1 MKKII
6 LILILLVNGVS
17 LSAQTEVAR
26 LQSFLKVGEQLDC
39 GNYSI
44 LFKKVISDSRC
55 PKSVT
60 CVWAGT
66 AEVLLEIRKADEV
79 YEEYRIEIGS
89 FIDVYFQLPQL
100 ANIHLKL
107 LGLAPYPETPQK
119 IKQSEYKVTIQL
131 EELLD

>member
-6 LILILLVNGVS
+6 LVLILLVNGVS

-44 LFKKVISDSRC
+44 VIKGVISDSRC

-66 AEVLLEIRKADEV
+66 AEVLLEIRKANEV
-79 YEEYRIEIGS
+79 WKEYRIEIGNS
-89 FIDVYFQLPQL
+89 IDADFQLPAL
-100 ANIHLKL
+100 ANINLKL
-107 LGLAPYPETPQK
+107 LGLAPYPETPIK
-119 IKQSEYKVTIQL
+119 IKPSEYQVTIQL
-131 EELLD
+131 EEQLN